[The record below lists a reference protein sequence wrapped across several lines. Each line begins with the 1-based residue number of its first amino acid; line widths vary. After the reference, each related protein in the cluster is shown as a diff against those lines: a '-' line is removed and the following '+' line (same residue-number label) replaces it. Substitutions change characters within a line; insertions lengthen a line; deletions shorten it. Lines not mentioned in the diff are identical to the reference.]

1 MAIYKK
7 LMIIKIEDRVVDIK
21 HIIKKINLLEVNIKC
36 SFLPNLQTHNCQ
48 QLIKLQ
54 STIYDFIHL
63 NLLLFKFISPN
74 VMSRITI
81 YHPCPCPLSAPMDAP
96 VEVSLR
102 TVSTNAVFVKWRG
115 VSTDQDEEPL
125 EGYKIYY
132 WRQGENIY
140 IAKSYDS
147 QKVLLI
153 SDVCRRL
160 DYYMNIYQ
168 PH

>member
-1 MAIYKK
+1 MLCLTSLYTTLVLA
-7 LMIIKIEDRVVDIK
+7 
-21 HIIKKINLLEVNIKC
+21 
-36 SFLPNLQTHNCQ
+36 
-48 QLIKLQ
+48 
-54 STIYDFIHL
+54 
-63 NLLLFKFISPN
+63 
-74 VMSRITI
+74 
-81 YHPCPCPLSAPMDAP
+81 PLSAPMDAP